1 MKTISYIMLFLMLPF
16 AASAV
21 NTDSAETSVDPQHTV
36 TDGNPTK
43 KAGDEAYDNREYAKA
58 IDIYETVI
66 EESGATSQLFY
77 NLGNAYYRSNE
88 IGKAILNYERAQR
101 IDPTDEAIK
110 ANLKFAQE
118 HIKDEVLE
126 QHEIFFVEWFYALTS
141 LFGVNTWATIAVSAF
156 MLLLAGVVVFLLVRN
171 RGVRSTGLAM
181 IIIGLLVSAF
191 ANIAALVTYSI
202 VTDNTQAIVMKE
214 EATMMSAPGSS
225 TALMK
230 IHEGRKV
237 TITDDSIEDWK
248 EIELEDGTI
257 GWVKK
262 NDIERI

>member
-21 NTDSAETSVDPQHTV
+21 NTENAETSVAPQHTV
-36 TDGNPTK
+36 TDGNLTK

-58 IDIYETVI
+58 IDIYEAVI
-66 EESGATSQLFY
+66 EESGATSQLLY
-77 NLGNAYYRSNE
+77 NLGNAYFRSNE
-88 IGKAILNYERAQR
+88 IGKAIVNYERALR

-126 QHEIFFVEWFYALTS
+126 QHEIFFVEWFYALTGI
-141 LFGVNTWATIAVSAF
+141 FGVNTWATIAVSAF

-181 IIIGLLVSAF
+181 IIIGLFVSAF